1 MLSKLNK
8 LFGLIGLTSLSTISC
23 AQQNQ
28 EDVWQNVYDTRTQYY
43 EKNIGQLP
51 NDILKIVHMA
61 GVWPGGGY
69 M

>member
-43 EKNIGQLP
+43 EKYRSIT
-51 NDILKIVHMA
+51 
-61 GVWPGGGY
+61 
-69 M
+69 